1 MLKHFETHEVNI
13 SCFLYLSLSLTDD
26 GDDDDSNDDNAMRWG
41 DESIRIEQQKT
52 PNRWVYIYN
61 YKTLV

>member
-26 GDDDDSNDDNAMRWG
+26 GDDDDSNDDNAMR
-41 DESIRIEQQKT
+41 
-52 PNRWVYIYN
+52 
-61 YKTLV
+61 